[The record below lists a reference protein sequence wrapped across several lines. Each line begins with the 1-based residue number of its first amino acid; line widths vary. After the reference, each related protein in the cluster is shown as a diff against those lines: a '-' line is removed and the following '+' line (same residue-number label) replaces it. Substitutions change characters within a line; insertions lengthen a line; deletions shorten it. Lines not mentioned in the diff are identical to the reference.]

1 MNRAAYRP
9 EIVLKPVDITP
20 WREGNQGVPYVHTF
34 DSGKP
39 GPHVMV
45 NALTHGNEVC
55 GAHALTFLL
64 GEGVRPTRGK
74 LTLSFANV
82 GAYESF
88 DPEYPFVSRFLD
100 EDFNRLWNEATLD
113 GPRQSR
119 ELARARALRPFLD
132 ECDHLLDIH
141 STELPQ
147 APMLLAGTRRKNVD
161 LARKLG
167 FPAHVV
173 VDGGH
178 KAGKRIRDY
187 AKFDDPDQPNQAL
200 LVECGSHFEAA
211 ARDVAIQTTLRFLKA
226 YDVLETAFLKKHL
239 STAPVARQIVVE
251 VTEPVTV
258 ATDRFRFVED
268 YRGFDIVKP
277 VGTVIG
283 YDGDAPVATPY
294 ADCVLVMPARAPVKG
309 NTAVRL
315 GRLLD

>member
-9 EIVLKPVDITP
+9 EIVLKPVDIAP
-20 WREGNQGVPYVHTF
+20 WRDGNRGVPYVHTF
-34 DSGKP
+34 ESGRP
-39 GPHVMV
+39 GPHLMV

-55 GAHALTFLL
+55 GAHTLRFLL
-64 GEGVRPTRGK
+64 EEGVRPLRGT

-119 ELARARALRPFLD
+119 ELARARAMRPVFD
-132 ECDHLLDIH
+132 ACDHLLDIH

-147 APMLLAGTRRKNVD
+147 APMLLAGTRRKNIE
-161 LARKLG
+161 LARTLG

-178 KAGKRIRDY
+178 KAGKRVRDY
-187 AKFDDPDQPNQAL
+187 ARFDDPDQPNLAL
-200 LVECGSHFEAA
+200 LVECGQHFEAA
-211 ARDVAIQTTLRFLKA
+211 ARDVAIQTTLRFLQA
-226 YDVLETAFLKKHL
+226 FDAVDAAFLRKHL
-239 STAPVARQIVVE
+239 SADPLPRQIVVE
-251 VTEPVTV
+251 VTQLVTV
-258 ATDRFRFVED
+258 VNGPFRFVED
-268 YRGFDIVKP
+268 YRGFDIVKRK
-277 VGTVIG
+277 GTVIG
-283 YDGDAPVATPY
+283 YDGEAPVATPY
-294 ADCVLVMPARAPVKG
+294 DDCVLVMPARAPAQG

-315 GRLLD
+315 GRLL